1 MICGTGRVLWAI
13 ASIVRIDMGK
23 IKIFLLF
30 ILVAALLSGCMDKN
44 GSDKELAYNT
54 MKNQINK
61 NKSANICIIS
71 AVEHDEIWQYSAGA
85 SGVIVGCDQD
95 GYYALTAYHVI
106 NKENAK
112 FLIMTVFD
120 EDVKEDRKEH
130 NRITD
135 VICEYY
141 NSFPVAKV
149 VYTNEQEDLAII
161 YFETRIKL
169 EIVSLSEKNPKK
181 DDLVITVGSYS
192 EKMDYFFVSTGM
204 IDKDELVTFK
214 TNDGNAENRVLQ
226 HSAFTTEG
234 FSGGG
239 VYDED
244 MKLVG
249 INIGGGVDFF
259 GRFKFSVM
267 IPCEQI
273 NKCIEKSN
281 INELQD
287 I

>member
-1 MICGTGRVLWAI
+1 MDEPAVQAVQYC
-13 ASIVRIDMGK
+13 DK
-23 IKIFLLF
+23 LF
-30 ILVAALLSGCMDKN
+30 
-44 GSDKELAYNT
+44 
-54 MKNQINK
+54 
-61 NKSANICIIS
+61 
-71 AVEHDEIWQYSAGA
+71 
-85 SGVIVGCDQD
+85 
-95 GYYALTAYHVI
+95 
-106 NKENAK
+106 
-112 FLIMTVFD
+112 
-120 EDVKEDRKEH
+120 
-130 NRITD
+130 
-135 VICEYY
+135 
-141 NSFPVAKV
+141 
-149 VYTNEQEDLAII
+149 
-161 YFETRIKL
+161 
-169 EIVSLSEKNPKK
+169 
-181 DDLVITVGSYS
+181 LVITVGSYS

-273 NKCIEKSN
+273 NKCILLSDRH
-281 INELQD
+281 IW
-287 I
+287 